1 MAEGQEGSREV
12 IGEGIH
18 ISDEVVGIIAGIAA
32 SEVPGLAGMSGGLTS
47 GLSEALRGRSFGKGV
62 RVTLRE
68 HRCVIDL
75 YVIVRY
81 GARIPDVAM
90 AVQQSVKRAVEA
102 MTGLAVE
109 RVNVHVQ
116 GIDFGGE
123 RPPRGE
129 AQAPEEPAP
138 R

>member
-1 MAEGQEGSREV
+1 MAEGREVSRET

-32 SEVPGLAGMSGGLTS
+32 SEVPGLAGMSGGLAS

-62 RVTLRE
+62 RVTLRDR
-68 HRCVIDL
+68 RCVIDL

-90 AVQQSVKRAVEA
+90 AVQQAVKRAVEA
-102 MTGLAVE
+102 MTGLEVE

-116 GIDFGGE
+116 GIDFGSDRG
-123 RPPRGE
+123 PRAE
-129 AQAPEEPAP
+129 ARAPEEKEPK
-138 R
+138 